1 MLSFKQFTFPP
12 GQDFVPSKET
22 KNFWLYTNK
31 SKRTFGGVA
40 LPGLFETI
48 GYPTQMIAFFA
59 ILVLEIIPTVYGIGE
74 GVLWQAVL
82 AAVFIDIF
90 LAVVSHLWHDKI
102 CKLRNEL
109 VNTDPQV
116 LKEGIRRKIRNYT
129 IYTYI
134 FYILILCSG
143 ILKFYFF
150 YDAYMTP
157 DAIAGAVLVCYFL
170 GAILHIAYTGY
181 FLYTS
186 RFNYKIQSEY
196 SKYVSSS
203 EIATAEGNNNSTA
216 VAHKDQTGEVS
227 QPLFPAGVNID
238 VQPTASGLHRIYM
251 GEDNI
256 FYLATCGI
264 LTDHELA
271 NLIVRQPYNAQGFVA
286 KTGLR
291 RQIEILQTN

>member
-1 MLSFKQFTFPP
+1 MLSFRQFNFPP

-22 KNFWLYTNK
+22 KNFWLYTHK

-48 GYPTQMIAFFA
+48 GYPTQMIAFFT
-59 ILVLEIIPTVYGIGE
+59 ILALEIVPTIYGIGE

-90 LAVVSHLWHDKI
+90 LAIVSHLWHDKI
-102 CKLRNEL
+102 CKYRNEM
-109 VNTDPQV
+109 VNAD
-116 LKEGIRRKIRNYT
+116 KEVTKEDLRRKIKKYNT
-129 IYTYI
+129 YTYF
-134 FYILILCSG
+134 FYVLILSSG

-157 DAIAGAVLVCYFL
+157 DAIAGAVLVCYVL
-170 GAILHIAYTGY
+170 GSILHVAYTGY

-196 SKYVSSS
+196 SRYVSSGGV
-203 EIATAEGNNNSTA
+203 EF
-216 VAHKDQTGEVS
+216 KDKTGPIR
-227 QPLFPAGVNID
+227 QPLFPEGVNLDIQPDTSGNHKIYKDPID
-238 VQPTASGLHRIYM
+238 GK
-251 GEDNI
+251 
-256 FYLATCGI
+256 FYLETCGV
-264 LTDHELA
+264 LTDNELA
-271 NLIVRQPYNAQGFVA
+271 NLVVRQPYNAQGFTSKA
-286 KTGLR
+286 GLG

>member
-1 MLSFKQFTFPP
+1 MLSFKQFSFPP

-48 GYPTQMIAFFA
+48 GYPTQMIAFFT
-59 ILVLEIIPTVYGIGE
+59 ILALEIIPTIYGIDE

-90 LAVVSHLWHDKI
+90 LAIVSHLWHDKI
-102 CKLRNEL
+102 CKHRNEL
-109 VNTDPQV
+109 VNADKEV
-116 LKEGIRRKIRNYT
+116 LKEDLRRKIKKYNT
-129 IYTYI
+129 YTYF
-134 FYILILCSG
+134 FYVLILSSG

-157 DAIAGAVLVCYFL
+157 DAIAGAVLVCYIL
-170 GAILHIAYTGY
+170 GSILHVAYTGY

-196 SKYVSSS
+196 SRYVSS
-203 EIATAEGNNNSTA
+203 GG
-216 VAHKDQTGEVS
+216 VDFKDKTGPIV
-227 QPLFPAGVNID
+227 QPLFPEGINLEI
-238 VQPTASGLHRIYM
+238 QPDTSGNHKIYKNKD
-251 GEDNI
+251 GR
-256 FYLATCGI
+256 FYLETCGI
-264 LTDHELA
+264 LTDNELA
-271 NLIVRQPYNAQGFVA
+271 NLVVRQPYNAQGFTA
-286 KTGLR
+286 KAGLG